1 MNPRPPEIPP
11 HKLISSLRG
20 YDLLPAIIFLPTR
33 RKCDEAASEVAGDKS
48 QKTDPER
55 QRRREKIFLE
65 FAAENPEIARHKH
78 QKILVNSGV
87 ASHHAGHIPA
97 WKLLVEKMMS
107 AGLLN
112 AIFATSTVA
121 AGVDFP
127 ARTVV
132 ISNAD
137 TRGNEGWRPLQANEL
152 HQMTGR
158 AGRRGKDHV
167 GFVVLVPGQ
176 FQDPKKIAELLRS
189 KPDPLESR
197 FRATYTSLLNLLDA
211 FGSFEHVRDIA
222 QKSFAYQKTARQID
236 DLKRLREERR
246 SKIAERL
253 AGNDHGLTENDVIGF
268 ERLISAKNRLEE
280 RIPATRAELRQN
292 WLRENVQHG
301 RIVTQGRS
309 GKRLFL
315 VFNVFGDKVSA
326 MRDDGQ
332 GATFALDRVNRVY
345 KNLYST
351 KSKQVEEAFLD
362 TFSGANKPLTEPKPS
377 FKKQSADGAA
387 ELLGGLTR
395 QLSEPPAVAG
405 GSKGE
410 PTTSTTLRR
419 AQLKPPATAG
429 ASDMLLWESFD
440 DASHIERYSRDIEF
454 LYAEIWQPFE
464 RRARVLDHF
473 GYIDFSNE
481 QVTEAG
487 KWLAD
492 VRVDRPLL
500 VGEALRHGV
509 FAELTPS
516 TASGLMAALA
526 ADSDRNY
533 GELYLSDELLDAVSR
548 LEDIIF
554 DVSNAEWNAGIEPAE
569 EINLSAAAAAERWA
583 AGMTWEQLARKT
595 GAEEGDLFRLLART
609 GEALLQIA
617 HLRNSNPKAAEV
629 ASLATESILRDPVR

>member
-11 HKLISSLRG
+11 HKLISALRG

-33 RKCDEAASEVAGDKS
+33 RKCDEAASEVAGDRS

-55 QRRREKIFLE
+55 QKRREQIFLE
-65 FAAENPEIARHKH
+65 FAAENPEILRHKH
-78 QKILVNSGV
+78 HKILVNGGV

-137 TRGNEGWRPLQANEL
+137 TRGNDGWRPLQASEL
-152 HQMTGR
+152 QQMTGR
-158 AGRRGKDHV
+158 AGRRGKDNV
-167 GFVVLVPGQ
+167 GFVVIVPGQ
-176 FQDPKKIAELLRS
+176 FQNPKKIAELLKS

-197 FRATYTSLLNLLDA
+197 FRSTYTSLLNLLDA
-211 FGSFEHVRDIA
+211 FGNFDQVREIA
-222 QKSFAYQKTARQID
+222 QKSFAYQATARQID
-236 DLKRLREERR
+236 KLHQLRDEGRR
-246 SKIAERL
+246 KLAERL
-253 AGNDHGLTENDVIGF
+253 SDNEFGLTEADVRGF
-268 ERLISAKNRLEE
+268 ERLTSAKNRLEE
-280 RIPATRAELRQN
+280 NLLVTRAEMRQN
-292 WLRENVQHG
+292 WLRENVLPG
-301 RIVTQGRS
+301 RIVSQGRS

-315 VFNVFGDKVSA
+315 VFNVFGEKVSA
-326 MRDDGQ
+326 MRDDGE
-332 GATFALDRVNRVY
+332 GTTFALSRVNRVY
-345 KNLYST
+345 KNVYST
-351 KSKQVEEAFLD
+351 KSKNIEQAYFDTLEGKNKQLD
-362 TFSGANKPLTEPKPS
+362 EPKLS
-377 FKKQSADGAA
+377 FKKHAADDAA
-387 ELLGGLTR
+387 AFMSTLLAGLGR
-395 QLSEPPAVAG
+395 
-405 GSKGE
+405 
-410 PTTSTTLRR
+410 
-419 AQLKPPATAG
+419 PATAHSG
-429 ASDMLLWESFD
+429 SGIRDPQLDKLLWECYD
-440 DASHIERYSRDIEF
+440 DAGHIERYDRDIEF
-454 LYAEIWQPFE
+454 LYAEIWLPFE
-464 RRARVLDHF
+464 RRAKVLDHF
-473 GYIDFSNE
+473 GYLDFAA
-481 QVTEAG
+481 QKVTESG

-500 VGEALRHGV
+500 VGEALRHGI
-509 FAELTPS
+509 FNDLTPQ
-516 TASGLMAALA
+516 TAAGLMASLA

-533 GELYLSDELLDAVSR
+533 GELYLSDQLLDVISR

-583 AGMTWEQLARKT
+583 GGMTWDQLARKT

-617 HLRNSNPKAAEV
+617 HLRNSNERAASV
-629 ASLATESILRDPVR
+629 ARDTAEALLRDPVR